1 MICFPI
7 ISFSAGTFF
16 HLNNK
21 YVKVATIIQ
30 QKRKRKKAK
39 KKRNKTN
46 SKDENNVKLKE
57 KREEK
62 NPLKNC

>member
-21 YVKVATIIQ
+21 YGKVATIIQ

-39 KKRNKTN
+39 KKETRQTRKT
-46 SKDENNVKLKE
+46 
-57 KREEK
+57 REEK